1 MNDYEILL
9 IIDPEALEG
18 RQDEILARTRELIEQ
33 GGGSVDGHDVWGR
46 RRLAFE
52 IDHKAEGVYHLL
64 TFSCDPETL
73 AEVSR
78 VLRISDGVMRHMA
91 TRRVAVAAGAASSV
105 PAEDSGLPEEY
116 PATEEPEA

>member
-18 RQDEILARTRELIEQ
+18 RQDEILARSRELIEK

-105 PAEDSGLPEEY
+105 PAEDSGLP
-116 PATEEPEA
+116 